1 MFAFGS
7 VGSGLADDYS
17 DLELGVI
24 WNHPPESE
32 TLKSIAANAGGEN
45 WTYEGFHE
53 PKLSYCDGYTKD
65 GLEVEFAHWTSSI
78 IDGIIDDVMI
88 RHDVSKNM
96 LMYERQ
102 ATAATLMHCIPL
114 SGHDYL
120 KSLRSRVANYPRP
133 LAIKMIEENLIVR
146 PLDEF
151 HMMAG
156 RGEIPLFQ
164 EHMCGRIRSM
174 HTLVFALN
182 SLYHPSFKWTRF
194 FLREARIIPANFEAR
209 VDSLFDSNLK
219 NVVDDYGKLVT
230 ELFDLISIHFPEV
243 DISEATRIFNEPAL
257 KWSVRKA
264 D

>member
-7 VGSGLADDYS
+7 VGNGFADDYS

-24 WNHPPESE
+24 WKHPPESE

-45 WTYEGFHE
+45 WAYEGFHE
-53 PKLSYCDGYTKD
+53 PKLSYCDGYTKE
-65 GLEVEFAHWTSSI
+65 GLEVEFAHWTTSI

-102 ATAATLMHCIPL
+102 ATAATLLHCIPFA
-114 SGHDYL
+114 GHDYL

-151 HMMAG
+151 HMMAD
-156 RGEIPLFQ
+156 RSETPLFQ
-164 EHMCGRIRSM
+164 EHMCGRIRRM
-174 HTLVFALN
+174 NTLLFALN

-194 FLREARIIPANFEAR
+194 FLREAEIIPKDFEAR
-209 VDSLFDSNLK
+209 IDKLFDSNLK
-219 NVVDDYGKLVT
+219 NVVEDYEKLVT
-230 ELFDLISIHFPEV
+230 ELFDLLAVHFPEI
-243 DISEATRIFNEPAL
+243 DISEAVRNFQMPCQ
-257 KWSVRKA
+257 KWITS
-264 D
+264 